1 MTENKDIDPVDPVNQ
16 VIEGLTPILA
26 KLGFGGIMGYC
37 SGLALKKIGKAVAFM
52 IGVGFIFLQTLAYK
66 GYITI
71 DWDQIKLSLHK
82 TVDAT
87 GDGKVDAED
96 LKAYWQKVKKILTQN
111 VPNAGGFSIGFLY
124 GVQSG

>member
-1 MTENKDIDPVDPVNQ
+1 
-16 VIEGLTPILA
+16 
-26 KLGFGGIMGYC
+26 
-37 SGLALKKIGKAVAFM
+37 M